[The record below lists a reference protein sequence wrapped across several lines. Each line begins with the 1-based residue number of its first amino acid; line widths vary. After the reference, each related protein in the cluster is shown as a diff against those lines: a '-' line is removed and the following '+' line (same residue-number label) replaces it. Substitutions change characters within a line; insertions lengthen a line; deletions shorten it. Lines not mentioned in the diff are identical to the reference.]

1 MLESAESIL
10 SNYIDTSKVSRFT
23 FYSVEMERGENTEDL
38 YYLCTTRDGYYVV
51 FETDYVLDSLADVA
65 AEATE
70 IFKSYDLAPLHWI
83 VKKDAQESVGKSTI
97 PINANNLEEI
107 RESLFFDR
115 PGSSFSYAVRYAVIE
130 FADTKKRGQHRFDPD
145 AYGHVRPS

>member
-10 SNYIDTSKVSRFT
+10 SSYIDTSKVSRFT

-38 YYLCTTRDGYYVV
+38 YYLCTTEDGYYVV
-51 FETDYVLDSLADVA
+51 FETDYILSTLADIA

-70 IFKSYDLAPLHWI
+70 IFKGYDLAPLHWV

-97 PINANNLEEI
+97 PIDASNLEEL
-107 RESLFFDR
+107 RNELFSDR
-115 PGSSFSYAVRYAVIE
+115 RGSSFSYAVRYAVIE
-130 FADTKKRGQHRFDPD
+130 FANTKKHAQHRYDPNT
-145 AYGHVRPS
+145 YGHVHSN